1 MGDQELIDAVDEYDI
16 YARASPE
23 HKLRLVEASQ
33 KKEWLCA
40 MTGDGVNDAPALKKA
55 NIGIAMGIKGTEV
68 SKEASEM
75 VLADDNFASIVNAVE
90 EGRTVYDNIR
100 KALLFVL
107 PTNGA
112 ESIVLIAAIFL
123 GMVMPITPVQILW
136 VNMVTAVTL
145 AMAIA
150 FEPMEDDVMERSPR
164 SQDEPL
170 LNRMFLWRIVFVSL
184 LVGGATFFTFEYLRG
199 QGSEMNEARTIAV
212 NTLVAGQLFYLLN
225 CRKIKTPVLSKGF
238 FNNKTVFIAIGVL
251 ILFQLFFVYIP
262 FMNDA
267 FDTAPVRASL
277 WLYPLAAGIIIFF
290 VVELEKYIAA
300 RIKEGVNPDLPD
312 NGDMS

>member
-1 MGDQELIDAVDEYDI
+1 MSDEELIDIVDEYDV
-16 YARASPE
+16 YARASPK
-23 HKLRLVEASQ
+23 HKLRLVESSQ
-33 KKEWLCA
+33 NKKWLCA

-112 ESIVLIAAIFL
+112 ESFVLITAIFL

-145 AMAIA
+145 AMSIA
-150 FEPMEDDVMERSPR
+150 FEPMEYDVMSRTPR
-164 SQDEPL
+164 KQDEPL
-170 LNRMFLWRIVFVSL
+170 LSKMFLWRIVFVSL
-184 LVGGATFFTFEYLRG
+184 LVGGATFATFEILRS
-199 QGSEMNEARTIAV
+199 QGSDMNEARTIAV

-238 FNNKTVFIAIGVL
+238 FNNKVVFYAIGVL
-251 ILFQLFFVYIP
+251 ILFQVFFVYVP

-267 FDTAPVRASL
+267 FDTSPVRASL
-277 WLYPLAAGIIIFF
+277 WLYPLVAGVIVFI
-290 VVELEKYIAA
+290 VVEFEKYIAA
-300 RIKEGVNPDLPD
+300 TIKKR
-312 NGDMS
+312 